1 MKRGMAGGAYRG
13 PVAPTRQRR
22 TIRLVQILL
31 ASIAVGLMW
40 FGVVSSD
47 GELDQA
53 VVSVLIALVC
63 LVAAWSLSDGPSVR
77 VPTPA
82 RLDELAGRAE
92 SVAIERA
99 AD

>member
-13 PVAPTRQRR
+13 PVAPARQRR

-31 ASIAVGLMW
+31 VLIAVGLVW
-40 FGVVSSD
+40 FAFAAGD
-47 GELDQA
+47 GAQTI
-53 VVSVLIALVC
+53 VSVVIAAVC
-63 LVAAWSLSDGPSVR
+63 LLAAWSLSDGPSVR

-92 SVAIERA
+92 SIAIEKA
-99 AD
+99 TD